1 MTLEIVKQVI
11 EDIELEQRGA
21 TLYYALDPYD
31 IVSYCFPIGTE
42 ERLVR
47 DLDQLADE
55 QAALYEVA
63 SARTPPP
70 VILEEYADEID
81 SIFTFLET
89 HVAKAYDKT
98 RTLAAL
104 IKQVQDQRAGLTNKI
119 RRGLKQKE
127 DPKDFNVVLAVVL
140 GMYKL
145 GSERFQELFNRVSQP
160 ANPEVQQ
167 MLWELSE
174 EYRESETTDWL
185 KEKIRSVVRKEKQ
198 GSAEDDA
205 RAIDRLF
212 FLNSRLEKA
221 YLEKRLPNR
230 HIFLYLS
237 SAGRSANVFALPEVQ
252 ARFPVID
259 GKRVSIHRLPEHIF
273 TRLVHSGPSENP
285 LVQSAE
291 SLERLH
297 KVEDLLRR
305 DRANRL
311 NRKLSTQAQRDC
323 TQCLLEGGTEA
334 NYGNC
339 PYLVTCQAMQDL
351 GERVSEQRARTIQ
364 NLSLMS
370 AAQQY
375 LELRT
380 VQADSPEE
388 QKFLDFF
395 ISVTQDE
402 KLRLRNDE
410 RIQQVNRLIKLQI
423 AFRDFLPSS
432 RVKSDTGPIVQDKK
446 ILHLFSVFRQQH
458 RYPEVFARLD
468 DCETALPVH
477 EKLTHYEEAA
487 KAFTDIDAPAEEV
500 REDHELVRS
509 ILYLDCPT
517 DAGDTLA
524 FEHAR
529 EMLDNY
535 KKYKPEFRLVLALA
549 APRVR
554 RFDEGEWYA
563 VQGISENPDDPRLH
577 YARARNC
584 ILWIRAF
591 HDHPDREVKRK
602 LAIFEQHECIRLC
615 PPPDSPYP
623 FLRAVGY
630 NNLAY
635 FYCFNDSF
643 TEVDDEDLKRAREN
657 IDQLKREIPKSEW
670 LDKGIN
676 FFHTEALVEWYEAAA
691 LRRAGELERARFK
704 LGCADREIKVALS
717 RRPKEI
723 YKHLEQLIGDELKV
737 LSLENAGTGQ
747 TPVA

>member
-11 EDIELEQRGA
+11 EDLELEERGA

-47 DLDQLADE
+47 NLDQLADE

-70 VILEEYADEID
+70 VILEEYVDELD
-81 SIFTFLET
+81 SIFDFLQT
-89 HVAKAYDKT
+89 HVGEAYDKT

-104 IKQVQDQRAGLTNKI
+104 INQVRDQRVGLADEI
-119 RRGLKQKE
+119 LRGLKRKE
-127 DPKDFNVVLAVVL
+127 DFKDFNVVLAVVL
-140 GMYKL
+140 GIYRL
-145 GSERFQELFNRVSQP
+145 GSERFLELFNRVAQP
-160 ANPEVQQ
+160 ATPEVKNV
-167 MLWELSE
+167 LWELSA

-185 KEKIRSVVRKEKQ
+185 KKKIWAVVPKEKQ

-212 FLNSRLEKA
+212 FLNSGLEKA
-221 YLEKRLPNR
+221 HQDKRLPNR

-237 SAGRSANVFALPEVQ
+237 SAGRSAKIFGLPEVQ

-259 GKRVSIHRLPEHIF
+259 GRRYSLHRLPEHIF
-273 TRLVHSGPSENP
+273 TRLVHSGPGENP
-285 LVQSAE
+285 LLQVAE
-291 SLERLH
+291 SLKTLR

-311 NRKLSTQAQRDC
+311 NRKLSTQIQLLC
-323 TQCLLEGGTEA
+323 TKCLLEEGTENTYA
-334 NYGNC
+334 NC
-339 PYLVTCQAMQDL
+339 PYLTTCRAMHDL
-351 GERVSEQRARTIQ
+351 SERVSEYRSRKIQ

-375 LELRT
+375 FELRS
-380 VQADSPEE
+380 VRADSLEA

-395 ISVTQDE
+395 VSVTQD
-402 KLRLRNDE
+402 KTLRPRNDE

-423 AFRDFLPSS
+423 AFRNFLPSA
-432 RVKSDTGPIVQDKK
+432 RVQSDSTSMVKDRKV
-446 ILHLFSVFRQQH
+446 LHLFSVFREQH
-458 RYPEVFARLD
+458 RYRDVFRRLS
-468 DCETALPVH
+468 DCENAPLD

-487 KAFTDIDAPAEEV
+487 SAFTDIDAPAEEV
-500 REDHELVRS
+500 SEAHELVRS

-524 FEHAR
+524 FDHAQ

-535 KKYKPEFRLVLALA
+535 PKYKADFWLVLTLV
-549 APRVR
+549 APRLR
-554 RFDEGEWYA
+554 RFNDGEWYA
-563 VQGISENPDDPRLH
+563 MQAISHHPDDPRLH
-577 YARARNC
+577 YARAFNC
-584 ILWIRAF
+584 VQWIRAF
-591 HDHPDREVKRK
+591 PEHPERETKRA
-602 LAIFEQHECIRLC
+602 LAISEQKKCIELC
-615 PPPDSPYP
+615 PPLHSPYP
-623 FLRAVGY
+623 YLRAVSY
-630 NNLAY
+630 NNLAF

-643 TEVDDEDLKRAREN
+643 TPLDDEDLKCAREN
-657 IDQLKREIPKSEW
+657 LDQLKQELPKSEW

-691 LRRAGELERARFK
+691 LLRAGELEKARSK
-704 LGCADREIKVALS
+704 LVCADREIKVALS
-717 RRPKEI
+717 RRPKEM
-723 YKHLEQLIGDELKV
+723 YQHLQQLIDAELKAI
-737 LSLENAGTGQ
+737 SLKNAGTGQ